1 MIRLEVF
8 LYFINSRPMSDL
20 PIFCTDG
27 KQCQLEPKL
36 DALAAEVEQLT
47 DLVTKDT
54 LTGLSN
60 YRHFTN
66 VVSQEME
73 RSRRTGQPMTLI
85 IIDAD
90 HFKKV
95 NDNWGH
101 EVGNHALKLISS
113 CIVQSIRQLD
123 IACRYGGEEFVVI
136 FPSTDITTSIRVAE
150 RIRAA
155 IESTPLIIQL
165 DDSDEPIKHP
175 LTVSIG
181 VSSFPAKIENDDWH
195 KLVERADNKLYE
207 AKLNGRNQVCYG
219 KIATESQQ
227 VSEDEKSALFDIFN
241 SE

>member
-1 MIRLEVF
+1 
-8 LYFINSRPMSDL
+8 MSDSS
-20 PIFCTDG
+20 IFCTDG
-27 KQCQLEPKL
+27 KQCQLKSKL

-66 VVSQEME
+66 IVSQEME

-101 EVGNHALKLISS
+101 EVGNLALKLISS
-113 CIVQSIRQLD
+113 SIVKSIRQLD
-123 IACRYGGEEFVVI
+123 IAFRYGGEEFVVI
-136 FPSTDITTSIRVAE
+136 FPNTDTATSIKAAE
-150 RIRAA
+150 RIRAE

-165 DDSDEPIKHP
+165 DDSAAPIKHTI
-175 LTVSIG
+175 TVSIG

-195 KLVERADNKLYE
+195 KLVARADNKLYE

-219 KIATESQQ
+219 KIASESQQ
-227 VSEDEKSALFDIFN
+227 VSEDEKSALFDMFN
-241 SE
+241 KE

>member
-1 MIRLEVF
+1 
-8 LYFINSRPMSDL
+8 MSDS
-20 PIFCTDG
+20 PIFCNNG

-36 DALAAEVEQLT
+36 HALAAEVEQLT
-47 DLVTKDT
+47 DLVSKDT

-66 VVSQEME
+66 IVKQEME
-73 RSRRTGQPMTLI
+73 RSRRTGQPTSLI
-85 IIDAD
+85 IIDVD

-101 EVGNHALKLISS
+101 EVGNVALKLISS
-113 CIVQSIRQLD
+113 CIVKSIRQLD

-136 FPSTDITTSIRVAE
+136 FPSTDTATSIRVAE

-155 IESTPLIIQL
+155 IENTPLIINL
-165 DDSDEPIKHP
+165 DDGPEPIQHT

-181 VSSFPAKIENDDWH
+181 VSIYPGKLDNDDWH

-207 AKLNGRNQVCYG
+207 AKLNGRNQVCFG
-219 KIATESQQ
+219 KTDAKLQQ
-227 VSEDEKSALFDIFN
+227 VSENERAALFDIFN
-241 SE
+241 KK